1 MRMVPKKNG
10 DIRLCINYT
19 KLNPAVRR
27 EYHPLPVNEEV
38 LSRLGTARVFLKFD
52 ANSVYWQMEREEKC
66 KHFTFTTLFER

>member
-1 MRMVPKKNG
+1 MHMVPKKNG
-10 DIRLCINYT
+10 DIKLRIDYT
-19 KLNPAVRR
+19 KLTSAVRR